1 MKKEIEEIGDIER
14 LVSLF
19 YDKVNQDD
27 LLSEVFNVHAKTNW
41 ESHLPKM
48 VQFWSGILLDTSE
61 YRGKPFEAHAKQSDH
76 ISPEHFKRWIA
87 LFRET
92 ISENF
97 EGEKAALAI
106 QRAESIGAIFQ
117 YKLDFMRLNKDTTDP
132 SLNKL

>member
-48 VQFWSGILLDTSE
+48 VQFWSGILLDTRE
-61 YRGKPFEAHAKQSDH
+61 YRGKPFDAHAKQSDH

>member
-61 YRGKPFEAHAKQSDH
+61 YRGKPFDAHAKQSDH

-132 SLNKL
+132 ILNKL

>member
-19 YDKVNQDD
+19 YDKVNQDN
-27 LLSEVFNVHAKTNW
+27 LLSEVFNAHAKTNW

-61 YRGKPFEAHAKQSDH
+61 YRGKPFDAHAKQSDH

-117 YKLDFMRLNKDTTDP
+117 YKLDFMRLNKDTSDP

>member
-61 YRGKPFEAHAKQSDH
+61 YRGKPFDAHAKQSDH

-117 YKLDFMRLNKDTTDP
+117 YKLDFMRLNKDTSDP

>member
-14 LVSLF
+14 LISLF

-61 YRGKPFEAHAKQSDH
+61 YRGKPFDAHAKQSDH

>member
-27 LLSEVFNVHAKTNW
+27 LLSDVFNVHAKTNW

-61 YRGKPFEAHAKQSDH
+61 YRGKPFDAHAKQSDH

>member
-61 YRGKPFEAHAKQSDH
+61 YRGKPFDAHAKQSDH
-76 ISPEHFKRWIA
+76 ISPEHFERWIA

-117 YKLDFMRLNKDTTDP
+117 YKLDFMRLNKDTSDP

>member
-1 MKKEIEEIGDIER
+1 MKKEIEDIGDIER

-27 LLSEVFNVHAKTNW
+27 LLSVVFNVHAKTNW
-41 ESHLPKM
+41 VSHLPKM

-61 YRGKPFEAHAKQSDH
+61 YRGKPFDAHAKQSEH
-76 ISPEHFKRWIA
+76 ISPDHFKRWIT

-92 ISENF
+92 VSENF

-117 YKLDFMRLNKDTTDP
+117 HKLDFMRLNKEATDP
-132 SLNKL
+132 SLDKL

>member
-61 YRGKPFEAHAKQSDH
+61 YRGKPFDAHAKQSDH

-117 YKLDFMRLNKDTTDP
+117 YKLNGFGVE
-132 SLNKL
+132 

>member
-61 YRGKPFEAHAKQSDH
+61 YRGKPFDAHAKQSDH

-92 ISENF
+92 VSENF

-117 YKLDFMRLNKDTTDP
+117 YKLDFMRLNKDSTDLG
-132 SLNKL
+132 LNKL

>member
-19 YDKVNQDD
+19 YNKVNQDD

-61 YRGKPFEAHAKQSDH
+61 YRGKPFDAHAKQSDH

-106 QRAESIGAIFQ
+106 QRAESIGDIFQ
-117 YKLDFMRLNKDTTDP
+117 YKLDFMKLNKEATDP
-132 SLNKL
+132 SLDKL

>member
-61 YRGKPFEAHAKQSDH
+61 YRGKPFDAHAKQSDH

-92 ISENF
+92 VSENF

-117 YKLDFMRLNKDTTDP
+117 YKLDFMRLNKDSTDP
-132 SLNKL
+132 GLNKL

>member
-19 YDKVNQDD
+19 YNKVNQDD

-61 YRGKPFEAHAKQSDH
+61 YRGKPFDAHAKQSDH

>member
-19 YDKVNQDD
+19 YDKLNQDD

-61 YRGKPFEAHAKQSDH
+61 YRGKPFDAHAKQSDH

-92 ISENF
+92 VSENF

>member
-1 MKKEIEEIGDIER
+1 MKKEIEDIGDIER

-27 LLSEVFNVHAKTNW
+27 LLSVVFNVHAKTDW

-48 VQFWSGILLDTSE
+48 VRFWSGILLDTSD
-61 YRGKPFEAHAKQSDH
+61 YRGRPFEAHAKQSEH
-76 ISPEHFKRWIA
+76 ITPEHFKRWIA
-87 LFRET
+87 LFKET

-106 QRAESIGAIFQ
+106 QRAESIGDIFQ
-117 YKLDFMRLNKDTTDP
+117 YKLDFMRLNKEATDP
-132 SLNKL
+132 NLDKL

>member
-61 YRGKPFEAHAKQSDH
+61 YRGKPFDAHAKQSDH

>member
-1 MKKEIEEIGDIER
+1 MKKKIEELGDVER

-19 YDKVNQDD
+19 YDKVNQDK
-27 LLSEVFNVHAKTNW
+27 LLSDVFNVHAQTNW

-61 YRGKPFEAHAKQSDH
+61 YRGRPFDSHAKHAEH
-76 ISPEHFKRWIA
+76 ISPAHFQRWIS
-87 LFRET
+87 LFKET
-92 ISENF
+92 INENF

-117 YKLDFMRLNKDTTDP
+117 YKLDFMRLNKEETDP
-132 SLNKL
+132 SLT

>member
-1 MKKEIEEIGDIER
+1 MKKEIEDIGDIER

-27 LLSEVFNVHAKTNW
+27 LLSVVFNVHAKTDW

-48 VQFWSGILLDTSE
+48 VRFWSGILLDTSD
-61 YRGKPFEAHAKQSDH
+61 YRGRPFEAHAK
-76 ISPEHFKRWIA
+76 RWIA
-87 LFRET
+87 LFKET

-106 QRAESIGAIFQ
+106 QRAESIGDIFQ
-117 YKLDFMRLNKDTTDP
+117 YKLDFMRLNKEATDP
-132 SLNKL
+132 SLDKL

>member
-1 MKKEIEEIGDIER
+1 MKKEIEDIGDIER

-27 LLSEVFNVHAKTNW
+27 LLSVVFNVHAETNW
-41 ESHLPKM
+41 VSHLPKM

-61 YRGKPFEAHAKQSDH
+61 YRGKPFDAHAKQSEH
-76 ISPEHFKRWIA
+76 ISPDHFKRWIT

-92 ISENF
+92 VSENF

-117 YKLDFMRLNKDTTDP
+117 HKLDFMRLNKEATDP
-132 SLNKL
+132 SLDKL

>member
-19 YDKVNQDD
+19 YDKVNQDN

-61 YRGKPFEAHAKQSDH
+61 YRGKPFDAHAKQSEH

-117 YKLDFMRLNKDTTDP
+117 YKLDFMRLNKEATD
-132 SLNKL
+132 LNLDKL

>member
-1 MKKEIEEIGDIER
+1 MKKEIEDIGDIER

-61 YRGKPFEAHAKQSDH
+61 YRGKPFDAHAKQSDH

>member
-14 LVSLF
+14 LISLF

-61 YRGKPFEAHAKQSDH
+61 YRGKPFDAHAKQSDH

-92 ISENF
+92 IFENF

-117 YKLDFMRLNKDTTDP
+117 YKLDFMRLNKETPDP
-132 SLNKL
+132 SLT

>member
-61 YRGKPFEAHAKQSDH
+61 YRGKPFDAHAKQSDH

-97 EGEKAALAI
+97 EGEKASLAI